1 MSEHAPAPAPAP
13 VPPGDRSI
21 PYVATI
27 IAVAGLVGQV
37 RPPAADGQP
46 YITS

>member
-1 MSEHAPAPAPAP
+1 M
-13 VPPGDRSI
+13 V

-27 IAVAGLVGQV
+27 VAPSPGLVGQV
-37 RPPAADGQP
+37 KPPAADGQP